1 MRQII
6 SSEST
11 GGNIQNLSNKILQI
25 KIPIPPPDVQRDI
38 VIEYENIERDYN
50 SISKSI
56 EEYQKKIDALYEQ
69 LYVVTQNSSG
79 HKLTLSDKTCF
90 TVSIGKRVL
99 NSELIADGS
108 IPVFSANVFE
118 PFGFTDKLLIDDFSM
133 DSILWG
139 IDGDWMVNFYAKDNK
154 FYPTDH
160 CGVLR
165 VITDKV
171 HPRYMAKIL
180 EDEGKKMSFSRTY
193 RASIDRIES
202 ISFNVPSY
210 EIQKDAMDQV
220 TEFESRISELEH
232 ALSSLD
238 IKKSEII
245 SSYLNP

>member
-1 MRQII
+1 M
-6 SSEST
+6 
-11 GGNIQNLSNKILQI
+11 
-25 KIPIPPPDVQRDI
+25 
-38 VIEYENIERDYN
+38 
-50 SISKSI
+50 
-56 EEYQKKIDALYEQ
+56 
-69 LYVVTQNSSG
+69 
-79 HKLTLSDKTCF
+79 
-90 TVSIGKRVL
+90 
-99 NSELIADGS
+99 
-108 IPVFSANVFE
+108 FSANVFE
-118 PFGFTDKLLIDDFSM
+118 PFGFTDKLLIDAFSM